1 MANKRAGQHTQ
12 DRDSHGAHDKPGA
25 VSRDNGYKPRVT
37 NANDQW
43 EPENSRGPRGYGHSQ
58 SYGGAL
64 GYQDETL
71 RSRQGGHTD
80 TQPASSG
87 STSGARGPSDEN
99 SSSPSDAS
107 HGSTSTTPKSK

>member
-1 MANKRAGQHTQ
+1 MANKRAGHTQ
-12 DRDSHGAHDKPGA
+12 DRDSHGAHDKSGA

-71 RSRQGGHTD
+71 RIPQGDHTN
-80 TQPASSG
+80 TQLASSG
-87 STSGARGPSDEN
+87 STSGARGSSDKD
-99 SSSPSDAS
+99 SSSPTGKAS
-107 HGSTSTTPKSK
+107 HGSASTTPKSK